1 MTAIDSQRVK
11 AGNQPVATSYYG
23 VGGDSSI
30 IQSVHFKW
38 DNAFAAIIT
47 FETSNIT
54 GIDPTAAGVAGQ
66 WIQEN
71 AATAYIG
78 STPAGLATA
87 MTVTVPGGT
96 PGGFMAHVGNLG
108 SRVMRMKVVCTV
120 QGVIEIWSAGKE

>member
-11 AGNQPVATSYYG
+11 TGTQVVTTAYYG

-38 DNAFAAIIT
+38 DSAFAATIT
-47 FETSNIT
+47 FETSNIQGLDT
-54 GIDPTAAGVAGQ
+54 TVAGAAGQ

-71 AATAYIG
+71 ASTAYIA

-108 SRVMRMKVVCTV
+108 SRLMRVRVACTV